1 MHSTVKIASKSK
13 LTKWEKREK
22 ARCEKRGEVYTRGGL
37 VEYAA
42 AEEGWNH
49 DVIEGAA
56 ENNNLDVMEP
66 YNPNFQVVDP
76 EVLIGDGILGHMSLD
91 PDTRIGY
98 SRYSTLDSRQ
108 TTLLKYNELLKNY
121 DLIAVPRPG
130 NVYIVQDYNDGKMV
144 CQGTNFP
151 VVKIHNIDTE
161 RMIIACNCTPIVNA
175 CIHSDVI
182 HFARHYVKHP
192 LDDLPY
198 VPLHIDKTFKIYAV
212 LHDELDV
219 GPQWRIVNLSFKSG
233 ITSFKCN
240 GPRCI
245 RGNTDRASCRHIDI
259 LLSADEFVTTFDE
272 RTVSPEN
279 EETDASVSHRPIP
292 PPLSLLCENE
302 ANLWP
307 PRVYKASEKIDIGQ
321 GGSLRL
327 EEDAQCSCGFKLSHT
342 TNDSAEFSFSSFIE
356 ERRWDYAEKFENNRL
371 KNHLVLGFSQRV
383 RSYTA
388 WCGRIRQGMVKF
400 IVCTHGTDGYARYGR
415 AWFAYRVLQDLTWDN
430 RVQCPF
436 CNVDRCD
443 LVACDGIAIGYR
455 RDKQTLNL
463 RSPTYVNNNSRAV
476 PDVAYM
482 RDKWVNITSYSETNS
497 ISLLI
502 IISTELRAVAFRRRI
517 AKLQEMKWMEL
528 ISQRTSKMKA
538 IVWVFYFENIGNC
551 GLNLYRTFFRI
562 YGHRRKSSRS
572 PNC

>member
-1 MHSTVKIASKSK
+1 MFDLLLLHHGFPVKIASKSK

-37 VEYAA
+37 VEYALQRKA
-42 AEEGWNH
+42 
-49 DVIEGAA
+49 
-56 ENNNLDVMEP
+56 
-66 YNPNFQVVDP
+66 
-76 EVLIGDGILGHMSLD
+76 GI
-91 PDTRIGY
+91 
-98 SRYSTLDSRQ
+98 
-108 TTLLKYNELLKNY
+108 TTLLKEQ
-121 DLIAVPRPG
+121 VPRPG

-259 LLSADEFVTTFDE
+259 LLSADEFVTTLM
-272 RTVSPEN
+272 N
-279 EETDASVSHRPIP
+279 AQ
-292 PPLSLLCENE
+292 
-302 ANLWP
+302 
-307 PRVYKASEKIDIGQ
+307 VYKASEKIDIGQ

-371 KNHLVLGFSQRV
+371 KKPPSVRV
-383 RSYTA
+383 FTA
-388 WCGRIRQGMVKF
+388 GAVVYGGM
-400 IVCTHGTDGYARYGR
+400 
-415 AWFAYRVLQDLTWDN
+415 AWFAYRVLQDSLGIIECN
-430 RVQCPF
+430 APF
-436 CNVDRCD
+436 AMLIVVI
-443 LVACDGIAIGYR
+443 LLACDGIAIGYR

-502 IISTELRAVAFRRRI
+502 IISTELRVVAFRRRI